1 MQKKSKSPSGKK
13 RLKLR
18 PWVLHCIDFIKILTS
33 CLARLIVVIM
43 IASLLE
49 IPNVEKGN
57 LDTNITSPTP
67 VVEIVDSSSEIQLSH
82 DELIE
87 KLVQDVETGKA
98 GDGEARKEYLGE
110 YYEEVQG
117 IINEKYKNISN
128 TTISVATTGDKA
140 TYQAY
145 AYELVI
151 GYGWSEED
159 FNSLVILW
167 ERESNWNPNAHNKSS
182 GAHGIPQSLPASK
195 MASEG
200 KDYMTNYKTQIRW
213 GLKYIK
219 NRYGNPTAA
228 LEHSNIK
235 GWY

>member
-1 MQKKSKSPSGKK
+1 DKKVRRINNIMQKKSKSSSGKK

-57 LDTNITSPTP
+57 LDTNITNTTP

-98 GDGEARKEYLGE
+98 GNGEARKEYLGE

-128 TTISVATTGDKA
+128 TTIPVATTGDKA
-140 TYQAY
+140 
-145 AYELVI
+145 
-151 GYGWSEED
+151 
-159 FNSLVILW
+159 
-167 ERESNWNPNAHNKSS
+167 
-182 GAHGIPQSLPASK
+182 
-195 MASEG
+195 
-200 KDYMTNYKTQIRW
+200 
-213 GLKYIK
+213 
-219 NRYGNPTAA
+219 
-228 LEHSNIK
+228 
-235 GWY
+235 